1 MRYRRV
7 SPLGPA
13 QHLLEFV
20 KGGKGGDAVFFVEL
34 RKAVVSFVI
43 RIRNKPRFAVGKEL
57 PLGDADRATGV
68 MWQGMVKV
76 WEEGN
81 VPG

>member
-1 MRYRRV
+1 M
-7 SPLGPA
+7 
-13 QHLLEFV
+13 
-20 KGGKGGDAVFFVEL
+20 FFVEL